1 MNLENKY
8 RFLTQI
14 RIVGSD
20 IKKPKAFFVMPHNLC
35 KLDLTKVHCKPNKT
49 SFHSTLH
56 IYYNLP
62 KAI

>member
-20 IKKPKAFFVMPHNLC
+20 IKKPKAFFC
-35 KLDLTKVHCKPNKT
+35 D
-49 SFHSTLH
+49 
-56 IYYNLP
+56 
-62 KAI
+62 AA